1 MLVMQNPTCDVR
13 AYVGGQSA
21 CHHMFSL
28 LDADQELCLK
38 TVKDGVQLK
47 ISNLSTLIISLKK
60 SQEGEQMIPE
70 STLYFLILE

>member
-1 MLVMQNPTCDVR
+1 MLAMQNPTCDVR
-13 AYVGGQSA
+13 AYAGGQSA

-28 LDADQELCLK
+28 LDADQEQCLK
-38 TVKDGVQLK
+38 SVNDGVQLK

-60 SQEGEQMIPE
+60 SQEGEQMIPK